1 MLPEN
6 TRIPLKSKLVVT
18 AKIGS
23 GRFQAVLV
31 QSTDIDNQELLK
43 LSDKKIT
50 VNKEQVIIMTGEPL
64 VTNQCRRADRKYK
77 SLIQI

>member
-6 TRIPLKSKLVVT
+6 TRIPLKSKVVVT

-23 GRFQAVLV
+23 GRLQAVLV
-31 QSTDIDNQELLK
+31 QSTNIDNQELLK
-43 LSDKKIT
+43 LSNKKIT
-50 VNKEQVIIMTGEPL
+50 VNKEQVIMTGEPL
-64 VTNQCRRADRKYK
+64 VTNQYRRVDRKYK